1 MFSPLI
7 KALIVGSALL
17 GVIFCLDSG
26 PFFFSSYVPLP
37 GVFSLY
43 IYIYIYSS
51 ILNLAG
57 TGKDGCA
64 GGQKA
69 NNLLQQHNI
78 VLIVG
83 IVEDY
88 SNRLSLLVSV
98 SLMKNLQRLSP

>member
-1 MFSPLI
+1 MFSPLRATI
-7 KALIVGSALL
+7 LGSALL

-26 PFFFSSYVPLP
+26 SFFFSSYVPLP
-37 GVFSLY
+37 GVFSL
-43 IYIYIYSS
+43 YIYIYSS

-64 GGQKA
+64 GGRKA

-78 VLIVG
+78 VLVVG

-88 SNRLSLLVSV
+88 SNRLSLLVSL
-98 SLMKNLQRLSP
+98 SLMKNLERLSP

>member
-1 MFSPLI
+1 MFSPLR
-7 KALIVGSALL
+7 ALIVGSALL

-26 PFFFSSYVPLP
+26 PSFFSYYVPLL
-37 GVFSLY
+37 GVFPLF
-43 IYIYIYSS
+43 IYLFICSS
-51 ILNLAG
+51 IPNLAS

-69 NNLLQQHNI
+69 NNLLQQNNI

-88 SNRLSLLVSV
+88 SNGLSLLVSP